1 MSFRHP
7 LRAARLA
14 ALGLVAPLALLAAPH
29 AAYAIGTADGN
40 IMIGTTTIPASEF
53 GVYGGATVGS
63 GYISTLAPTNGLL
76 VQGNVGIGT
85 TSPASA
91 LHVNG
96 ALTVWPSSQSE
107 YFVTA
112 VQRTAPDV
120 LELKE
125 GANGLTILNALNSAG
140 GGVGFATF

>member
-7 LRAARLA
+7 LRAARFA

-40 IMIGTTTIPASEF
+40 IMIGTTTIPTSEF

-85 TSPASA
+85 TSPGQLLDVQGNINVGAS
-91 LHVNG
+91 G
-96 ALTVWPSSQSE
+96 TSSS
-107 YFVTA
+107 
-112 VQRTAPDV
+112 
-120 LELKE
+120 
-125 GANGLTILNALNSAG
+125 IL
-140 GGVGFATF
+140 